1 MNMRSITNF
10 LTFSALLLLGG
21 WVHAAG
27 SHKSSAILMNDYE
40 VMDWNGGTLMV
51 GTLSGAAEIYGSE
64 SSAMPNG
71 SVMINCG
78 VRILS
83 VGSELDLISN
93 CVQKDLS
100 GDEFYTVAERRA
112 GTLDTGGGGE
122 GVQTI
127 IGGTGKYQ
135 GVTGKCTYTVQFLES
150 PWITVETSCATD

>member
-1 MNMRSITNF
+1 MNIKF
-10 LTFSALLLLGG
+10 LINCLSFTGLLLLSG

-27 SHKSSAILMNDYE
+27 SHKSSAILMNDYQ

-51 GTLSGAAEIYGSE
+51 GTLSGAGEIYGSQ
-64 SSAMPNG
+64 SSEMPNG

-78 VRILS
+78 VRILR
-83 VGSELDLISN
+83 VGSDLDLISN

-100 GDEFYTVAERRA
+100 GDEFYTVAERKA
-112 GTLDTGGGGE
+112 GTIDTGGGGD
-122 GVQTI
+122 GIQTI

-150 PWITVETSCATD
+150 PWITVETSCTTD